1 MGKTPL
7 DGACEPYLD
16 RWTFDLGAKVCRP
29 YKTSYNSGG
38 IVNSFLSQRD
48 CQTTCHVH
56 IPQERRCLAKLE
68 IGQDITVVP
77 DRCMPPKRFRFNEA
91 TARCEDFSRFGKQ
104 TTFSH
109 FNLDFVYFFPFQ
121 VALLIRT
128 AIGPLKNAKLI
139 VLTLKQHPLWYDT
152 SARRRNVTS
161 QPR

>member
-1 MGKTPL
+1 MTLPAFIGPNADLDPCLGKTPL

-56 IPQERRCLAKLE
+56 IPQERRCSAKLE

-104 TTFSH
+104 TSKLDTSPSSKTFV
-109 FNLDFVYFFPFQ
+109 LIFFPRKFQ
-121 VALLIRT
+121 TTNQRSSFCLCIDF
-128 AIGPLKNAKLI
+128 N
-139 VLTLKQHPLWYDT
+139 
-152 SARRRNVTS
+152 
-161 QPR
+161 

>member
-1 MGKTPL
+1 MTLPAFIGPNADLDPCLGKTPL

-56 IPQERRCLAKLE
+56 IPQERRCSAKLE

-104 TTFSH
+104 TSKGQTIKESPEKIKNFC
-109 FNLDFVYFFPFQ
+109 FGFFP
-121 VALLIRT
+121 A
-128 AIGPLKNAKLI
+128 
-139 VLTLKQHPLWYDT
+139 
-152 SARRRNVTS
+152 
-161 QPR
+161 